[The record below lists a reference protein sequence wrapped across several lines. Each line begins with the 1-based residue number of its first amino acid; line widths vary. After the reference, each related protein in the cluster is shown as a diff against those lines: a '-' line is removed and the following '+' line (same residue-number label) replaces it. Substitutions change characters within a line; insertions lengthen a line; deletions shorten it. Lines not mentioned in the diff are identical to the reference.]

1 MDFNS
6 TVKTQFVRLDRKTES
21 SYLLL
26 IRNKLKRQLLHVTRW
41 KKDIPEERW
50 QNRVSGESMRDKDVH
65 YPIRKRISSQEDT
78 TILILSYVLDT

>member
-41 KKDIPEERW
+41 KKDIPEER
-50 QNRVSGESMRDKDVH
+50 
-65 YPIRKRISSQEDT
+65 
-78 TILILSYVLDT
+78 